1 MARPYSSLVEP
12 ILDAARARAPGL
24 MTWRDLAQDIAD
36 SGRQI
41 DQPKALSAVAP
52 RCLDTGSQAE
62 MMAICQTIQNMARRG
77 IFARSGT
84 YVRGP
89 AGGRPMTAWLYQG
102 LNPTPA
108 TTADGQPAL
117 PGHEQLQN
125 ALRGWMQAGV

>member
-12 ILDAARARAPGL
+12 ILDAAQARAPAP
-24 MTWRDLAQDIAD
+24 MTWRDLVGDLAQAGEINAD
-36 SGRQI
+36 
-41 DQPKALSAVAP
+41 AP
-52 RCLDTGSQAE
+52 AE
-62 MMAICQTIQNMARRG
+62 QRLVLMTIENMARRG
-77 IFARSGT
+77 IFARSGM

-108 TTADGQPAL
+108 TAADGQPPSL
-117 PGHEQLQN
+117 GHEQLQI